1 MPAPGINCLIG
12 PGDSGKSSILD
23 AIDLCVGARR
33 GGTFG
38 DMDFFALNVDVPI
51 TISVALGDLPLSLMD
66 IDVYGEFLRGFH
78 PGTGEVEDGSC
89 VSKITKAIQALDQDA
104 RVEVDRAAGK
114 VTVESTESA
123 ESIRELIQELGYS
136 AQVSA

>member
-1 MPAPGINCLIG
+1 MARIRRLIISNFRSIQALDWVPAPGINCLIG

-51 TISVALGDLPLSLMD
+51 TISVTTVSLLLVTACKRKRPDL
-66 IDVYGEFLRGFH
+66 
-78 PGTGEVEDGSC
+78 
-89 VSKITKAIQALDQDA
+89 Q
-104 RVEVDRAAGK
+104 
-114 VTVESTESA
+114 
-123 ESIRELIQELGYS
+123 SIRFSTGINCD
-136 AQVSA
+136 